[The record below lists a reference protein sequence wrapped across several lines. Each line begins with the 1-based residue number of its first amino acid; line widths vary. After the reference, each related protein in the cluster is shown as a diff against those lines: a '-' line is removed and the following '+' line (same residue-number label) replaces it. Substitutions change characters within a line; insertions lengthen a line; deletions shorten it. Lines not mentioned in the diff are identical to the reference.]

1 VSLMCGEITVGYRCA
16 GRNHSSRSID
26 MRLPSLILPFTVFAL
41 ITRENSEAENREGS
55 EGNSMG
61 LILDA
66 RSSTQPLW
74 VRAGEFPGLTPIAVS
89 KQPDS
94 DTLPPDGRDARECSV
109 MMKSK

>member
-1 VSLMCGEITVGYRCA
+1 VVSLMCGEITVGYRCA

-41 ITRENSEAENREGS
+41 ITRENSEAENREGG

-66 RSSTQPLW
+66 RSSTQYFGSVRVSPQDLRRPLCRSSRTRTHSHLLARMRGS
-74 VRAGEFPGLTPIAVS
+74 VR
-89 KQPDS
+89 
-94 DTLPPDGRDARECSV
+94 
-109 MMKSK
+109 